1 MVDEVAKHLDSGKG
15 VPVTL
20 LVYVEVKND
29 RVDDFLRAMAINAG
43 GSRLEEGCYRF
54 DVLRDPGNPCKFTFY
69 EAYENGMLL
78 SSIRPQR
85 ILKHGLTS
93 KPQEGLSLKKT
104 KFSVA
109 STTLID
115 NI

>member
-54 DVLRDPGNPCKFTFY
+54 DVLRDPENPCKFTFY
-69 EAYENGMLL
+69 EAYENEDAFKFHKTTTHFKAWADFKATGGVVFQENKVL
-78 SSIRPQR
+78 S
-85 ILKHGLTS
+85 G
-93 KPQEGLSLKKT
+93 
-104 KFSVA
+104 
-109 STTLID
+109 ID
-115 NI
+115 YTY